1 MAIGTERDGQGE
13 DAAPAFEPLPIIGSE
28 RRLHVRAFHYWR
40 ARADTRP
47 MPRLEDC
54 ADLSEAGFARQMI
67 LIDVAT
73 GDRPAR
79 IRAVGRDLV
88 EEVPNAEISGGSL
101 IDELLARLP
110 TVALQRAPV
119 GFEAEAPAGEDL
131 GRCFRGILLPIAGE
145 DDAIAHVL
153 GVISWRQVAVENTER
168 EIVAAVASLPTA
180 PRVTEGPSPWSVDPV
195 TRRLPPAPTPEERL
209 VAART
214 WKALAGMDRTRSRTH
229 FHAAIGAAY
238 DAAADLPPEEIRA
251 LLLSVFDD
259 DPELMLIEQAIDHA
273 HLLAIGGH
281 ELASWLDRLP
291 GGLTDFVAQQ
301 ESALESEAEPTRM
314 RFRLSSLDADLLA
327 PPPRR
332 DKESRTLPKRRAS
345 R

>member
-1 MAIGTERDGQGE
+1 MAIGTGRDGTGT
-13 DAAPAFEPLPIIGSE
+13 DAGPTFEPLPIIGSE

-40 ARADTRP
+40 ARADGRP

-67 LIDVAT
+67 LIDLAK

-88 EEVPNAEISGGSL
+88 EEVPNAEIPAGSL
-101 IDELLARLP
+101 IDELLVRLP

-131 GRCFRGILLPIAGE
+131 GRCFRGILLPIAGD

-153 GVISWRQVAVENTER
+153 GVISWRQVAAEHPGR
-168 EIVAAVASLPTA
+168 EIMAAVASLPTA
-180 PRVTEGPSPWSVDPV
+180 PRAADGGSPWSADPV
-195 TRRLPPAPTPEERL
+195 TRRLPAAATPEERL
-209 VAART
+209 ASART

-238 DAAADLPPEEIRA
+238 DAVADLPTDETA
-251 LLLSVFDD
+251 GTLLSVFDD
-259 DPELMLIEQAIDHA
+259 APELPLIEQAIEHA
-273 HLLAIGGH
+273 RLLAIGGH
-281 ELASWLDRLP
+281 ELASWLDGLP
-291 GGLTDFVAQQ
+291 GGLAEFIAQQ
-301 ESALESEAEPTRM
+301 DAALEPEAEPTRM

-327 PPPRR
+327 PAPRR
-332 DKESRTLPKRRAS
+332 DKDSRTLPKRRAS